1 MYHVEIVF
9 LMSRRLALFSCLVS
23 FLFLLGASHPLW
35 HFETLEEPDLITPTD
50 SRNAV
55 HEGEWAAY
63 KQTPVKTYCE
73 HGFAYDNENDFI
85 AIPECSDYNQY
96 TIDITI
102 RQNSD
107 WSTIIHTIETNFDNL
122 IFFQFSPNGKY
133 FLALEANIEIFR
145 TSDWTQ
151 VFSGDMYETDGSYY
165 PAYDVSWSGDGE
177 RLVISNGNN
186 GGKMYEGPDW
196 TEVTGTTSNGYYVAH
211 HPTEDTLWYMTREG
225 AISEYELQDV
235 PLVGKSWVQVQNYN
249 ALYNQTG
256 LMTISSDGE
265 WVAVHTSYDS
275 IVVFSTSSFDVELTT
290 DGLFPVFSSSNTHL
304 LFQTYS
310 GYEIYS
316 SQWWS
321 KTSEINES
329 PGSRYYQSHS
339 LSSNDDEII
348 TFTDGRYYGDFS
360 LTGIKPDSD
369 EDGVVDDADL
379 CSGTPEEENSDI
391 HGCAPSQKDTDED
404 GVNDRDDI
412 CPKTPVPSSVD
423 TTGCSE
429 AQLLDSDEDGVSDS
443 DDQCPNTPLDEYG
456 NIHGCSSS
464 QRDVD
469 GDGFS
474 DLIDTCP
481 LHDVV
486 ECPNVITWE
495 PNIEPVEDTD
505 DYGTPV
511 WSSNSDYF
519 ATIENAN
526 TVHILD
532 TDFTLKYEI
541 INQLMDTYYSDILW
555 LPDGNSIL
563 LLWSNSTYLDSSCG
577 YSMYLLSDIE
587 NPTHNTIS
595 TNCDYLRSYAINPSG
610 DELAVSIFSYYDYSG
625 KLITV
630 DLSTGIQVFEN
641 EDYFP
646 QQMEYSHDGTTLIG
660 SSSGSIL
667 MWDTTDGY
675 LLRSKNLDSIKTF
688 HQSPDGDWLIVS
700 TDWEIKLY
708 SFNTLIF
715 KDALSLERTTA
726 EDSYTSLDGL
736 SLSRNGNL
744 IYASIYESRYTSEE
758 TFRNVSLHT
767 YMITDSNDLQF
778 LTNSSSVNESRWM
791 VASISPDETMAI
803 VRINSVDGFTLWNR
817 DSDGDGLIDSID
829 ECPGTNLN
837 VEVNQRGCG
846 GVQLDDDNDGLANFE
861 DLCPDSPD
869 GIATDENGCTDQ
881 QVDEDFD
888 GVCNQD
894 APSKGPSNCSGRDQC
909 PGSLSG
915 IVIDSNGC
923 GWAQQDSDG
932 DGIVNV
938 DDQCEDT
945 EIAGDADENGC
956 DRKQRDSDLD
966 SVKDYWDD
974 CEFTLDGDITDDAG
988 CSDLQVDSDSDSICN
1003 RGSVSYGPSNCTSID
1018 TCPNTGANETVD
1030 ENGCSWNQRDDD
1042 GDGIFNKFD
1051 QCPDTLD
1058 DSVGPNGCSTWQA
1071 DADGDGVNDANDECA
1086 KTKPDQIANSKGCSN
1101 EQNELIRAS
1110 TGDESLGSDRILAI
1124 AGLIILVLAVLL
1136 VMRRRSSDLITDNP
1150 SIEYPDYATRG
1161 AMREGREWI
1170 EYPSGSQ
1177 QWFYRDPSTQQ
1188 WVHRK

>member
-1 MYHVEIVF
+1 
-9 LMSRRLALFSCLVS
+9 MSRRLALFSCLVS
-23 FLFLLGASHPLW
+23 FLFVLGASHPLW
-35 HFETLEEPDLITPTD
+35 HFETLEEPDLISPTD

-107 WSTIIHTIETNFDNL
+107 WSTIIHTIETNLDDL

-235 PLVGKSWVQVQNYN
+235 PLVGKSWVQVQTYN
-249 ALYNQTG
+249 AQYDQVG
-256 LMTISSDGE
+256 PMTISSDGE
-265 WVAVHTSYDS
+265 WIAVHTIYDS

-290 DGLFPVFSSSNTHL
+290 DGLFPVFSSTNTHL
-304 LFQTYS
+304 LFQTNS

-321 KTSEINES
+321 KTSGINES
-329 PGSRYYQSHS
+329 PGSRYYPSHS
-339 LSSNDDEII
+339 FSSNDDEII
-348 TFTDGRYYGDFS
+348 TFNDGRYYGDFS

-369 EDGVVDDADL
+369 KDGVVDDVDQ
-379 CSGTPEEENSDI
+379 CNGTPDDENSDI
-391 HGCAPSQKDTDED
+391 NGCAPSQKDSDLD
-404 GVNDRDDI
+404 GVNDRDDN
-412 CPKTPVPSSVD
+412 CPRTSLGASVD
-423 TTGCSE
+423 ISGCSD
-429 AQLLDSDEDGVSDS
+429 AQLLDSDDDGVSDS

-474 DLIDTCP
+474 DLNDVCP
-481 LHDVV
+481 LHDIE
-486 ECPNVITWE
+486 ECSNVITWE
-495 PNIEPVEDTD
+495 PNTEPVASTED
-505 DYGTPV
+505 YSPPV
-511 WSSNSDYF
+511 WSPIGDLF
-519 ATIENAN
+519 ATFEDSN
-526 TVHILD
+526 TIHILD
-532 TDFTLKYEI
+532 TDFSIEYEI
-541 INQLMDTYYSDILW
+541 INQIEDTYFSLMSW
-555 LPDGNSIL
+555 LPGGDSFVV
-563 LLWSNSTYLDSSCG
+563 LWSNYSYYDSTCG
-577 YSMYLLSDIE
+577 YSVYVLSDIE
-587 NPTHNTIS
+587 NPTHHTIS
-595 TNCDYLRSYAINPSG
+595 YWCDYFSSHAIDPAGNK
-610 DELAVSIFSYYDYSG
+610 LAVSIFSYYDYSG

-630 DLSTGIQVFEN
+630 DIDTGIQEFEN
-641 EDYFP
+641 EEYYP
-646 QQMEYSHDGTTLIG
+646 QQLEYSHDGTTLIG
-660 SSSGSIL
+660 SSSGEIL
-667 MWDTTDGY
+667 FWDTSDGY
-675 LLRSKNLDSIKTF
+675 LLRSKNLDSISSF

-700 TDWEIKLY
+700 TNDEIKLY

-715 KDALSLERTTA
+715 KDAISVERNTT
-726 EDSYTSLDGL
+726 EDFYTSLGGL
-736 SLSRNGNL
+736 SLSRNGDL
-744 IYASIYESRYTSEE
+744 IYASIYETHYTSDVIY
-758 TFRNVSLHT
+758 RNVTLHT
-767 YMITDSNDLQF
+767 YLITESTELEF
-778 LTNSSSVNESRWM
+778 LAQSSPVNKSRWM
-791 VASISPDETMAI
+791 ITSISPDESMAI
-803 VRINSVDGFTLWNR
+803 VSINSIDGFTVWAK

-829 ECPGTNLN
+829 ECPDTSLDF
-837 VEVNQRGCG
+837 EVNDKGCG
-846 GVQLDDDNDGLANFE
+846 GDQLDDDGDGLANFE
-861 DLCPDSPD
+861 DLCPDSPG
-869 GIATDENGCTDQ
+869 GIATDQNGCTDQ

-888 GVCNQD
+888 GICNQD
-894 APSKGPSNCSGRDQC
+894 APSDGPSNCVGRDQC

-915 IVIDSNGC
+915 IIIDSNGC

-932 DGIVNV
+932 DGVVNI
-938 DDQCEDT
+938 DDLCEDT

-974 CEFTLDGDITDDAG
+974 CEFTPVGDITDDAG
-988 CSDLQVDSDSDSICN
+988 CSDVQVDSDSDSICN
-1003 RGSVSYGPSNCTSID
+1003 RGAVSYGPSNCTSVD
-1018 TCPNTGANETVD
+1018 TCPNTEANETVD
-1030 ENGCSWNQRDDD
+1030 ENGCSWNQQDED

-1051 QCPDTLD
+1051 QCPGTLD
-1058 DSVGPNGCSTWQA
+1058 ESVALNGCSTWQA

-1086 KTKPDQIANSKGCSN
+1086 NTDSNQIADSKGCSKD
-1101 EQNELIRAS
+1101 QNELIDAS
-1110 TGDESLGSDRILAI
+1110 SGDESLATNTVLGI
-1124 AGLIILVLAVLL
+1124 AGLIFFVLTILFVL
-1136 VMRRRSSDLITDNP
+1136 RRQSSDFVKENP
-1150 SIEYPDYATRG
+1150 LIEYPDYATRG
-1161 AMREGREWI
+1161 AMRDGMEWI
-1170 EYPSGSQ
+1170 EHPSGSQ

>member
-1 MYHVEIVF
+1 
-9 LMSRRLALFSCLVS
+9 MSRRLALFSCLVS
-23 FLFLLGASHPLW
+23 FLFVLGASHPLW
-35 HFETLEEPDLITPTD
+35 HFETLEEPDLISPTD

-107 WSTIIHTIETNFDNL
+107 WSTIIHTIETNLDDL

-235 PLVGKSWVQVQNYN
+235 PLVGKSWVQVQTYN
-249 ALYNQTG
+249 AQYNQIG
-256 LMTISSDGE
+256 PMTISSDGE
-265 WVAVHTSYDS
+265 WIAVHTIYDS

-290 DGLFPVFSSSNTHL
+290 DGLFPVFSSTNTHL
-304 LFQTYS
+304 LFQTNS

-321 KTSEINES
+321 KTSGINES
-329 PGSRYYQSHS
+329 PGSRYYPSHS
-339 LSSNDDEII
+339 FSSNDDEII
-348 TFTDGRYYGDFS
+348 TFNDGRYYGDFS

-369 EDGVVDDADL
+369 KDGVVDDVDQ
-379 CSGTPEEENSDI
+379 CNGTPDDENSDI
-391 HGCAPSQKDTDED
+391 NGCAPSQKDSDLD
-404 GVNDRDDI
+404 GVNDRDDN
-412 CPKTPVPSSVD
+412 CPRTSLGASVD
-423 TTGCSE
+423 ISGCSD
-429 AQLLDSDEDGVSDS
+429 AQLLDSDDDGVSDS

-474 DLIDTCP
+474 DLNDVCP
-481 LHDVV
+481 LHDIE
-486 ECPNVITWE
+486 ECSNVITWE
-495 PNIEPVEDTD
+495 PNTEPVASTED
-505 DYGTPV
+505 YSPPV
-511 WSSNSDYF
+511 WSPIGDLF
-519 ATIENAN
+519 ATFEDSN
-526 TVHILD
+526 TIHILD
-532 TDFTLKYEI
+532 TDFSIEYEI
-541 INQLMDTYYSDILW
+541 INQIEDTYFSLMSW
-555 LPDGNSIL
+555 LPGGDSFVV
-563 LLWSNSTYLDSSCG
+563 LWSNYSYYDSTCG
-577 YSMYLLSDIE
+577 YSVYVLSDIE
-587 NPTHNTIS
+587 NPTHHTIS
-595 TNCDYLRSYAINPSG
+595 YWCDYFSSHAIDPAGNK
-610 DELAVSIFSYYDYSG
+610 LAVSIFSYYDYSG

-630 DLSTGIQVFEN
+630 DIDTGIQEFEN
-641 EDYFP
+641 EEYYP
-646 QQMEYSHDGTTLIG
+646 QQLEYSHDGTTLIG
-660 SSSGSIL
+660 SSSGEIL
-667 MWDTTDGY
+667 FWDTSDGY
-675 LLRSKNLDSIKTF
+675 LLRSKNLDSISSF

-700 TDWEIKLY
+700 TNDEIKLY

-715 KDALSLERTTA
+715 KDAISVERNTT
-726 EDSYTSLDGL
+726 EDFYTSLGGL
-736 SLSRNGNL
+736 SLSRNGDL
-744 IYASIYESRYTSEE
+744 IYASIYETHYTSDGIY
-758 TFRNVSLHT
+758 RNVTLHT
-767 YMITDSNDLQF
+767 YLITESTELEF
-778 LTNSSSVNESRWM
+778 LAQSSPVNKSRWM
-791 VASISPDETMAI
+791 ITSISPDESMAI
-803 VRINSVDGFTLWNR
+803 VSINSIDGFTVWAK

-829 ECPGTNLN
+829 ECPDTSLDF
-837 VEVNQRGCG
+837 EVNDKGCG
-846 GVQLDDDNDGLANFE
+846 GDQLDDDGDGLANFE
-861 DLCPDSPD
+861 DLCHDSPG
-869 GIATDENGCTDQ
+869 GIATDQNGCTDQ

-888 GVCNQD
+888 GICNQD
-894 APSKGPSNCSGRDQC
+894 APSDGPSNCVGRDQC

-915 IVIDSNGC
+915 IIIDSNGC

-932 DGIVNV
+932 DGVVNI
-938 DDQCEDT
+938 DDLCEDT

-974 CEFTLDGDITDDAG
+974 CEFTPVGDITDDAG
-988 CSDLQVDSDSDSICN
+988 CSDVQVDSDSDSICN
-1003 RGSVSYGPSNCTSID
+1003 RGAVSYGPSNCTSVD
-1018 TCPNTGANETVD
+1018 TCPNTEANETVD
-1030 ENGCSWNQRDDD
+1030 ENGCSWNQQDED

-1051 QCPDTLD
+1051 QCPGTLD
-1058 DSVGPNGCSTWQA
+1058 ESVAPNGCSTWQA

-1086 KTKPDQIANSKGCSN
+1086 NTDSNQIADSKGCSKD
-1101 EQNELIRAS
+1101 QNELIDAS
-1110 TGDESLGSDRILAI
+1110 SGDESLATNTVLGI
-1124 AGLIILVLAVLL
+1124 AGLIFFVLAILFVL
-1136 VMRRRSSDLITDNP
+1136 RRQSSDFVKENP
-1150 SIEYPDYATRG
+1150 LIEYPDYATRG
-1161 AMREGREWI
+1161 AMRDGMEWI
-1170 EYPSGSQ
+1170 EHPSGSQ

>member
-1 MYHVEIVF
+1 MYHVEGKF
-9 LMSRRLALFSCLVS
+9 FMSRRLVLFSCLIS
-23 FLFLLGASHPLW
+23 FLFVFGASHPLW
-35 HFETLEEPDLITPTD
+35 HFETLEEPDLIMPTD

-63 KQTPVKTYCE
+63 KQMPVKTYCE
-73 HGFAYDNENDFI
+73 DGFAYDNQNDFI
-85 AIPECSDYNQY
+85 AIPECSEYNPD

-107 WSTIIHTIETNFDNL
+107 WSTIIHTIETNFEQL
-122 IFFQFSPNGKY
+122 IFFGFSPNGKY
-133 FLALEANIEIFR
+133 FLALEAEIAIFR

-151 VFSGDMYETDGSYY
+151 VFAGDMYETDGSYY

-196 TEVTGTTSNGYYVAH
+196 TEVTGTTSTGYYVAH

-249 ALYNQTG
+249 AQYDQTG
-256 LMTISSDGE
+256 PMTISSDGE
-265 WVAVHTSYDS
+265 WIAVHTSWDT
-275 IVVFSTSSFDVELTT
+275 IIVFSTSSFDVELTT
-290 DGLFPVFSSSNTHL
+290 EGLFPVFSSSNTHL

-321 KTSEINES
+321 KTSGINES
-329 PGSRYYQSHS
+329 PGSRYYSSHS
-339 LSSNDDEII
+339 FSSNDDEII

-369 EDGVVDDADL
+369 EDGVVDDVDA

-391 HGCAPSQKDTDED
+391 RGCAPSQKDTDED

-412 CPKTPVPSSVD
+412 CPKTQLDSSVD
-423 TTGCSE
+423 ATGCSE
-429 AQLLDSDEDGVSDS
+429 AQLVDSDEDGVSDS

-456 NIHGCSSS
+456 NIQGCSSS

-469 GDGFS
+469 GDGVS

-481 LHDVV
+481 LHDVE
-486 ECPNVITWE
+486 ECPNVIAWE
-495 PNIEPVEDTD
+495 PDIEPVENTD

-519 ATIENAN
+519 ATIKDAN

-541 INQLMDTYYSDILW
+541 INQLMETYYSDILW
-555 LPDGNSIL
+555 LHDGNSIL
-563 LLWSNSTYLDSSCG
+563 LLWSNSSYLDSSCG

-630 DLSTGIQVFEN
+630 DLSTGVQVFEN

-646 QQMEYSHDGTTLIG
+646 QQLEYSHDGTTLIG

-675 LLRSKNLDSIKTF
+675 LLRSKNLDSISTF

-700 TDWEIKLY
+700 TDDEIKLY
-708 SFNTLIF
+708 SFNTLVF
-715 KDALSLERTTA
+715 KDALLVERTTA
-726 EDSYTSLDGL
+726 ENTYTSMDGL
-736 SLSRNGNL
+736 SVSRNGNL

-956 DRKQRDSDLD
+956 DRKQRDSDSD
-966 SVKDYWDD
+966 SVNDYWDD
-974 CEFTLDGDITDDAG
+974 CEATTIGELIDDAG
-988 CSDLQVDSDSDSICN
+988 CSDSQVDSDADSVCN
-1003 RGSVSYGPSNCTSID
+1003 LDASGSGPSNCTSVD
-1018 TCPNTGANETVD
+1018 RCPNTGLNESVD

-1042 GDGIFNKFD
+1042 EDGIFNKFD
-1051 QCPDTLD
+1051 LCPNTLA
-1058 DSVGPNGCSTWQA
+1058 DSVAPNGCSTWQM
-1071 DADGDGVNDANDECA
+1071 DSDGDGVYDANDECA
-1086 KTKPDQIANSKGCSN
+1086 NTDANRIADAKGCSD
-1101 EQNELIRAS
+1101 EQYELKTAS
-1110 TGDESLGSDRILAI
+1110 SDESLLTSNMLVGI
-1124 AGLIILVLAVLL
+1124 AGVVVVVLIGFIM
-1136 VMRRRSSDLITDNP
+1136 MRRKESEGFEEVP
-1150 SIEYPDYATRG
+1150 SIEYPQYATRG
-1161 AMREGREWI
+1161 AMRDGMEWV
-1170 EYPSGSQ
+1170 EHPSGGQ

>member
-1 MYHVEIVF
+1 M
-9 LMSRRLALFSCLVS
+9 FSCLVS
-23 FLFLLGASHPLW
+23 FLFVLGASHPLW
-35 HFETLEEPDLITPTD
+35 HFETLEEPDLISPTD

-107 WSTIIHTIETNFDNL
+107 WSTIIHTIETNLDDL

-235 PLVGKSWVQVQNYN
+235 PLVGKSWVQVQTYN
-249 ALYNQTG
+249 AQYDQVG
-256 LMTISSDGE
+256 PMTISSDGE
-265 WVAVHTSYDS
+265 WIAVHTIYDS

-290 DGLFPVFSSSNTHL
+290 DGLFPVFSSTNTHL
-304 LFQTYS
+304 LFQTNS

-321 KTSEINES
+321 KTSGINES
-329 PGSRYYQSHS
+329 PGSRYYPSHS
-339 LSSNDDEII
+339 FSSNDDEII
-348 TFTDGRYYGDFS
+348 TFNDGRYYGDFS

-369 EDGVVDDADL
+369 KDGVVDDVDQ
-379 CSGTPEEENSDI
+379 CNGTPDDENSDI
-391 HGCAPSQKDTDED
+391 NGCAPSQKDSDLD
-404 GVNDRDDI
+404 GVNDRDDN
-412 CPKTPVPSSVD
+412 CPRTSLGASVD
-423 TTGCSE
+423 ISGCSD
-429 AQLLDSDEDGVSDS
+429 AQLLDSDDDGVSDS

-474 DLIDTCP
+474 DLNDVCP
-481 LHDVV
+481 LHDIE
-486 ECPNVITWE
+486 ECSNVITWE
-495 PNIEPVEDTD
+495 PNTEPVASTED
-505 DYGTPV
+505 YSPPV
-511 WSSNSDYF
+511 WSPIGDLF
-519 ATIENAN
+519 ATFEDSN
-526 TVHILD
+526 TIHILD
-532 TDFTLKYEI
+532 TDFSIEYEI
-541 INQLMDTYYSDILW
+541 INQIEDTYFSLMSW
-555 LPDGNSIL
+555 LPGGDSFVV
-563 LLWSNSTYLDSSCG
+563 LWSNYSYYDSTCG
-577 YSMYLLSDIE
+577 YSVYVLSDIE
-587 NPTHNTIS
+587 NPTHHTIS
-595 TNCDYLRSYAINPSG
+595 YWCDYFSSHAIDPAGNK
-610 DELAVSIFSYYDYSG
+610 LAVSIFSYYDYSG

-630 DLSTGIQVFEN
+630 DIDTGIQEFEN
-641 EDYFP
+641 EEYYP
-646 QQMEYSHDGTTLIG
+646 QQLEYSHDGTTLIG
-660 SSSGSIL
+660 SSSGEIL
-667 MWDTTDGY
+667 FWDTSDGY
-675 LLRSKNLDSIKTF
+675 LLRSKNLDSISSF

-700 TDWEIKLY
+700 TNDEIKLY

-715 KDALSLERTTA
+715 KDAISVERNTT
-726 EDSYTSLDGL
+726 EDFYTSLGGL
-736 SLSRNGNL
+736 SLSRNGDL
-744 IYASIYESRYTSEE
+744 IYASIYETHYTSDGIY
-758 TFRNVSLHT
+758 RNVTLHT
-767 YMITDSNDLQF
+767 YLITESTELEF
-778 LTNSSSVNESRWM
+778 LAQSSPVNKSRWM
-791 VASISPDETMAI
+791 ITSISPDESMAI
-803 VRINSVDGFTLWNR
+803 VSINSIDGFTVWAK

-829 ECPGTNLN
+829 ECPDTSLDF
-837 VEVNQRGCG
+837 EVNDKGCG
-846 GVQLDDDNDGLANFE
+846 GDQLDDDGDGLANFE
-861 DLCPDSPD
+861 DLCPDSPG
-869 GIATDENGCTDQ
+869 GIATDQNGCTDQ

-888 GVCNQD
+888 GICNQD
-894 APSKGPSNCSGRDQC
+894 APSDGPSNCVGRDQC

-915 IVIDSNGC
+915 IIIDSNGC

-932 DGIVNV
+932 DGVVNI
-938 DDQCEDT
+938 DDLCEDT

-974 CEFTLDGDITDDAG
+974 CEFTPVGDITDDAG
-988 CSDLQVDSDSDSICN
+988 CSDVQVDSDSDSICN
-1003 RGSVSYGPSNCTSID
+1003 RGAVSYGPSNCTSVD
-1018 TCPNTGANETVD
+1018 TCPNTEANETVD
-1030 ENGCSWNQRDDD
+1030 ENGCSWNQQDED

-1051 QCPDTLD
+1051 QCPGTLD
-1058 DSVGPNGCSTWQA
+1058 ESVAPNGCSTWQA

-1086 KTKPDQIANSKGCSN
+1086 NTDSNQIADSKGCSKD
-1101 EQNELIRAS
+1101 QNELIDAS
-1110 TGDESLGSDRILAI
+1110 SGDESLATNTVLGI
-1124 AGLIILVLAVLL
+1124 AGLIFFVLAILFIL
-1136 VMRRRSSDLITDNP
+1136 RRQSSDFVKENP
-1150 SIEYPDYATRG
+1150 LIEYPDYATRG
-1161 AMREGREWI
+1161 AMRDGMEWI
-1170 EYPSGSQ
+1170 EHPSGSQ
-1177 QWFYRDPSTQQ
+1177 QWFYRNPSTQQ

>member
-1 MYHVEIVF
+1 MYHVESNLF
-9 LMSRRLALFSCLVS
+9 MSSRLALFSCLVS
-23 FLFLLGASHPLW
+23 FLFVLGASHPLW
-35 HFETLEEPDLITPTD
+35 HFETLEEPDLISPTD

-107 WSTIIHTIETNFDNL
+107 WSTIIHTIETNLDDL

-235 PLVGKSWVQVQNYN
+235 PLVGKSWVQVQTYN
-249 ALYNQTG
+249 AQYDQVG
-256 LMTISSDGE
+256 PMTISSDGE
-265 WVAVHTSYDS
+265 WIAVHTIYDS
-275 IVVFSTSSFDVELTT
+275 IVVFSTSSFDVELTS
-290 DGLFPVFSSSNTHL
+290 DGLFPVFSSTNTHL
-304 LFQTYS
+304 LFQTNS

-321 KTSEINES
+321 KTSGINES
-329 PGSRYYQSHS
+329 PGSRYYPSHS
-339 LSSNDDEII
+339 FSSNDDEII

-369 EDGVVDDADL
+369 KDGVVDDVDQ
-379 CSGTPEEENSDI
+379 CNGTPDDENSDI
-391 HGCAPSQKDTDED
+391 NGCAPSQKDSDLD
-404 GVNDRDDI
+404 GVNDRDDN
-412 CPKTPVPSSVD
+412 CPRTSLGASVD
-423 TTGCSE
+423 ISGCSD
-429 AQLLDSDEDGVSDS
+429 AQLVDSDDDGVSDS
-443 DDQCPNTPLDEYG
+443 EDQCPNTPLDEYG

-474 DLIDTCP
+474 DLNDVCP
-481 LHDVV
+481 LHDIE
-486 ECPNVITWE
+486 ECSNVITWE
-495 PNIEPVEDTD
+495 PNTEPVASTED
-505 DYGTPV
+505 YSPPV
-511 WSSNSDYF
+511 WSPIGDLF
-519 ATIENAN
+519 ATFEDSN
-526 TVHILD
+526 TIHILD
-532 TDFTLKYEI
+532 TDFSIEYEI
-541 INQLMDTYYSDILW
+541 INQIEDTYFSLMSW
-555 LPDGNSIL
+555 LPGGDSFVV
-563 LLWSNSTYLDSSCG
+563 LWSNYSYYDSTCG
-577 YSMYLLSDIE
+577 YSVYVLSDIE
-587 NPTHNTIS
+587 NPTHHTIS
-595 TNCDYLRSYAINPSG
+595 YWCDYFSSHAIDPAGNK
-610 DELAVSIFSYYDYSG
+610 LAVSIFSYYDYSG

-630 DLSTGIQVFEN
+630 DIDTGIQEFEN
-641 EDYFP
+641 EEYYP
-646 QQMEYSHDGTTLIG
+646 QQLEYSHDGTTLIG
-660 SSSGSIL
+660 SSSGEIL
-667 MWDTTDGY
+667 FWDTSDGY
-675 LLRSKNLDSIKTF
+675 LLRSKNLDSISSF

-700 TDWEIKLY
+700 TNDEIKLY

-715 KDALSLERTTA
+715 KDAISVERNTT
-726 EDSYTSLDGL
+726 EDFYTSLGGL
-736 SLSRNGNL
+736 SLSRNGDL
-744 IYASIYESRYTSEE
+744 IYASIYETHYTSDGIY
-758 TFRNVSLHT
+758 RNVTLHT
-767 YMITDSNDLQF
+767 YLITESTELEF
-778 LTNSSSVNESRWM
+778 LAQSSPVNKSRWM
-791 VASISPDETMAI
+791 ITSISPDESMAI
-803 VRINSVDGFTLWNR
+803 VSINSIDGFTVWAK

-829 ECPGTNLN
+829 ECPDTSLDF
-837 VEVNQRGCG
+837 EVNDKGCG
-846 GVQLDDDNDGLANFE
+846 GDQLDDDGDGLANFE
-861 DLCPDSPD
+861 DLCPDSPG
-869 GIATDENGCTDQ
+869 GIATDQNGCTDQ

-888 GVCNQD
+888 GICNQD
-894 APSKGPSNCSGRDQC
+894 APSDGPSNCVGRDQC

-915 IVIDSNGC
+915 IIIDSNGC

-932 DGIVNV
+932 DGVVNI
-938 DDQCEDT
+938 DDLCEDT

-974 CEFTLDGDITDDAG
+974 CEFTLVGDITDDAG
-988 CSDLQVDSDSDSICN
+988 CSDVQVDSDSDSICN
-1003 RGSVSYGPSNCTSID
+1003 RGAVSYGPSNCTSVD
-1018 TCPNTGANETVD
+1018 TCPNTEANETVD
-1030 ENGCSWNQRDDD
+1030 ENGCSWNQQDED

-1051 QCPDTLD
+1051 QCPGTLD
-1058 DSVGPNGCSTWQA
+1058 ESVALNGCSTWQA

-1086 KTKPDQIANSKGCSN
+1086 NTDSNQIADSKGCSKD
-1101 EQNELIRAS
+1101 QNELIDAS
-1110 TGDESLGSDRILAI
+1110 SGDESLATNTVLGI
-1124 AGLIILVLAVLL
+1124 AGLIFFVLTILFVL
-1136 VMRRRSSDLITDNP
+1136 RRQSSDFVKENP
-1150 SIEYPDYATRG
+1150 LIEYPDYATRG
-1161 AMREGREWI
+1161 AMRDGMEWI
-1170 EYPSGSQ
+1170 EHPSGSQ

>member
-1 MYHVEIVF
+1 MYHVESNLF
-9 LMSRRLALFSCLVS
+9 MSRRLALFSCLVS
-23 FLFLLGASHPLW
+23 FLFVLGASHPLW
-35 HFETLEEPDLITPTD
+35 HFETLEEPDLISPTD

-107 WSTIIHTIETNFDNL
+107 WSTIIHTIETNLDDL

-235 PLVGKSWVQVQNYN
+235 PLVGKSWVQVQTYN
-249 ALYNQTG
+249 AQYDQVG
-256 LMTISSDGE
+256 PMTISSDGE
-265 WVAVHTSYDS
+265 WIAVHTIYDS

-290 DGLFPVFSSSNTHL
+290 DGLFPVFSSTNTHL
-304 LFQTYS
+304 LFQTNS

-321 KTSEINES
+321 KTSGINES
-329 PGSRYYQSHS
+329 PGSRYYPSHS
-339 LSSNDDEII
+339 FSSNDDEII
-348 TFTDGRYYGDFS
+348 TFNDGRYYGDFS

-369 EDGVVDDADL
+369 KDGVVDDVDQ
-379 CSGTPEEENSDI
+379 CNGTPDDENSDI
-391 HGCAPSQKDTDED
+391 NGCAPSQKDSDLD
-404 GVNDRDDI
+404 GVNDRDDN
-412 CPKTPVPSSVD
+412 CPRTSLGASVD
-423 TTGCSE
+423 ISGCSD
-429 AQLLDSDEDGVSDS
+429 AQLLDSDDDGVSDS

-474 DLIDTCP
+474 DLNDVCP
-481 LHDVV
+481 LHDIE
-486 ECPNVITWE
+486 ECSNVITWE
-495 PNIEPVEDTD
+495 PNTEPVASTED
-505 DYGTPV
+505 YSPPV
-511 WSSNSDYF
+511 WSPIGDLF
-519 ATIENAN
+519 ATFEDSN
-526 TVHILD
+526 TIHILD
-532 TDFTLKYEI
+532 TDFSIEYEI
-541 INQLMDTYYSDILW
+541 INQIEDTYFSLMSW
-555 LPDGNSIL
+555 LPGGDSFVV
-563 LLWSNSTYLDSSCG
+563 LWSNYSYYDSTCG
-577 YSMYLLSDIE
+577 YSVYVLSDIE
-587 NPTHNTIS
+587 NPTHHTIS
-595 TNCDYLRSYAINPSG
+595 YWCDYFSSHAIDPAGNK
-610 DELAVSIFSYYDYSG
+610 LAVSIFSYYDYSG

-630 DLSTGIQVFEN
+630 DIDTGIQEFEN
-641 EDYFP
+641 EEYYP
-646 QQMEYSHDGTTLIG
+646 QQLEYSHDGTTLIG
-660 SSSGSIL
+660 SSSGEIL
-667 MWDTTDGY
+667 FWDTSDGY
-675 LLRSKNLDSIKTF
+675 LLRSKNLDSISSF

-700 TDWEIKLY
+700 TNDEIKLY

-715 KDALSLERTTA
+715 KDAISVERNTT
-726 EDSYTSLDGL
+726 EDFYTSLGGL
-736 SLSRNGNL
+736 SLSRNGDL
-744 IYASIYESRYTSEE
+744 IYASIYETHYTSDGIY
-758 TFRNVSLHT
+758 RNVTLHT
-767 YMITDSNDLQF
+767 YLITESTELEF
-778 LTNSSSVNESRWM
+778 LAQSSPVNKSRWM
-791 VASISPDETMAI
+791 ITSISPDESMAI
-803 VRINSVDGFTLWNR
+803 VSINSIDGFTVWAK

-829 ECPGTNLN
+829 ECPDTSLDF
-837 VEVNQRGCG
+837 EVNDKGCG
-846 GVQLDDDNDGLANFE
+846 GDQLDDDGDGLANFE
-861 DLCPDSPD
+861 DLCPDSPG
-869 GIATDENGCTDQ
+869 GIATDQNGCTDQ

-888 GVCNQD
+888 GICNQD
-894 APSKGPSNCSGRDQC
+894 APSDGPSNCVGRDQC

-915 IVIDSNGC
+915 IIIDSNGC

-932 DGIVNV
+932 DGVVNI
-938 DDQCEDT
+938 DDLCEDT

-974 CEFTLDGDITDDAG
+974 CEFTPVGDITDDAG
-988 CSDLQVDSDSDSICN
+988 CSDVQVDSDSDSICN
-1003 RGSVSYGPSNCTSID
+1003 RGAVSYGPSNCTSVD
-1018 TCPNTGANETVD
+1018 TCPNTEANETVD
-1030 ENGCSWNQRDDD
+1030 ENGCSWNQQDED

-1051 QCPDTLD
+1051 QCPGTLD
-1058 DSVGPNGCSTWQA
+1058 ESVAPNGCSTWQA

-1086 KTKPDQIANSKGCSN
+1086 NTDSNQIADSKGCSKD
-1101 EQNELIRAS
+1101 QNELIDAS
-1110 TGDESLGSDRILAI
+1110 SGDESLATNTVLGI
-1124 AGLIILVLAVLL
+1124 AGLIFFVLAILFVL
-1136 VMRRRSSDLITDNP
+1136 RRQSSDFVKENP
-1150 SIEYPDYATRG
+1150 LIEYPDYATRG
-1161 AMREGREWI
+1161 AMREGMEWI
-1170 EYPSGSQ
+1170 EHPSGSQ

>member
-1 MYHVEIVF
+1 MYHVESNLF
-9 LMSRRLALFSCLVS
+9 MSRRLALFSCLIS
-23 FLFLLGASHPLW
+23 FLFVSGASHYLW
-35 HFETLEEPDLITPTD
+35 QFDALEEPDLIAPTD

-63 KQTPVKTYCE
+63 KQTPVETYCE
-73 HGFAYDNENDFI
+73 HGFAYDNQNDLI
-85 AIPECSDYNQY
+85 AIPECSGYYSD

-102 RQNSD
+102 RHNSD
-107 WSTIIHTIETNFDNL
+107 WSTVIHTIETNFDQL
-122 IFFQFSPNGKY
+122 VFFQFSPNGKY
-133 FLALEANIEIFR
+133 FLALEASIEIFR

-249 ALYNQTG
+249 AQYDQTG
-256 LMTISSDGE
+256 PMTISSDGE
-265 WVAVHTSYDS
+265 WIAVHTSYDS
-275 IVVFSTSSFDVELTT
+275 IVVFSTSSFNVELTT

-321 KTSEINES
+321 KTSGINES
-329 PGSRYYQSHS
+329 PGSRYYPSHS
-339 LSSNDDEII
+339 FSSNDDEII

-369 EDGVVDDADL
+369 QDGVVDDVDL

-391 HGCAPSQKDTDED
+391 RGCAPSQKDTDED

-412 CPKTPVPSSVD
+412 CPKTQLSSSVD

-443 DDQCPNTPLDEYG
+443 DDQCPNTPVDEYG
-456 NIHGCSSS
+456 NIYGCSSS

-481 LHDVV
+481 LHDVE

-495 PNIEPVEDTD
+495 PNIEPVENTD
-505 DYGTPV
+505 DYRTPV

-519 ATIENAN
+519 AAIEDAD

-630 DLSTGIQVFEN
+630 DLSTGVQVFEN

-667 MWDTTDGY
+667 MWDAIDGY
-675 LLRSKNLDSIKTF
+675 LLRSKNLDSISSF

-700 TDWEIKLY
+700 SNDEIKLY

-715 KDALSLERTTA
+715 KDAIPVEKTTA
-726 EDSYTSLDGL
+726 ENTYTSMEGL
-736 SLSRNGNL
+736 SVSRNGNL

-778 LTNSSSVNESRWM
+778 LTNSSSVNESGWM
-791 VASISPDETMAI
+791 VASISPDESMAI
-803 VRINSVDGFTLWNR
+803 VRINSVDGFTLWDR
-817 DSDGDGLIDSID
+817 DSDGDGLIDPID
-829 ECPGTNLN
+829 ECPDTSLD
-837 VEVNQRGCG
+837 VEVNERGCG

-909 PGSLSG
+909 PDSLSG

-1030 ENGCSWNQRDDD
+1030 EKGCSWNQRDDD

-1086 KTKPDQIANSKGCSN
+1086 KTKPDQIADSRGCSN
-1101 EQNELIRAS
+1101 EQNELIRAGA
-1110 TGDESLGSDRILAI
+1110 GDESLASNTILSI
-1124 AGLIILVLAVLL
+1124 AGLIFIVLAVLL
-1136 VMRRRSSDLITDNP
+1136 VLRRKSSDFINEDP

-1188 WVHRK
+1188 WVHRE

>member
-1 MYHVEIVF
+1 
-9 LMSRRLALFSCLVS
+9 MSRWLALFSCLVS
-23 FLFLLGASHPLW
+23 FLFVLGASHPLW
-35 HFETLEEPDLITPTD
+35 HFETLEEPDLISPTD

-107 WSTIIHTIETNFDNL
+107 WSTIIHTIETNLDDL

-235 PLVGKSWVQVQNYN
+235 PLVGKSWVQVQTYN
-249 ALYNQTG
+249 AQYDQVG
-256 LMTISSDGE
+256 PMTISSDGE
-265 WVAVHTSYDS
+265 WIAVHTIYDS

-290 DGLFPVFSSSNTHL
+290 DGLFPVFSSTNTHL
-304 LFQTYS
+304 LFQTNS

-321 KTSEINES
+321 KTSGINES
-329 PGSRYYQSHS
+329 PGSRYYPSHS
-339 LSSNDDEII
+339 FSSNDDEII
-348 TFTDGRYYGDFS
+348 TFNDGRYYGDFS

-369 EDGVVDDADL
+369 KDGVVDDVDQ
-379 CSGTPEEENSDI
+379 CNGTPDDENSDI
-391 HGCAPSQKDTDED
+391 NGCAPSQKDSDLD
-404 GVNDRDDI
+404 GVNDRDDN
-412 CPKTPVPSSVD
+412 CPRTSLGASVD
-423 TTGCSE
+423 ISGCSD
-429 AQLLDSDEDGVSDS
+429 AQLLDSDDDGVSDS

-474 DLIDTCP
+474 DLNDVCP
-481 LHDVV
+481 LHDIE
-486 ECPNVITWE
+486 ECSNVITWE
-495 PNIEPVEDTD
+495 PNTEPVASTED
-505 DYGTPV
+505 YSPPV
-511 WSSNSDYF
+511 WSPIGDLF
-519 ATIENAN
+519 ATFEDSN
-526 TVHILD
+526 TIHILD
-532 TDFTLKYEI
+532 TDFSIEYEI
-541 INQLMDTYYSDILW
+541 INQIEDTYFSLMSW
-555 LPDGNSIL
+555 LPGGDSFVV
-563 LLWSNSTYLDSSCG
+563 LWSNYSYYDSTCG
-577 YSMYLLSDIE
+577 YSVYVLSDIE
-587 NPTHNTIS
+587 NPTHHTIS
-595 TNCDYLRSYAINPSG
+595 YWCDYFSSHAIDPAGNK
-610 DELAVSIFSYYDYSG
+610 LAVSIFSYYDYSG

-630 DLSTGIQVFEN
+630 DIDTGIQEFEN
-641 EDYFP
+641 EEYYP
-646 QQMEYSHDGTTLIG
+646 QQLEYSHDGTTLIG
-660 SSSGSIL
+660 SSSGEIL
-667 MWDTTDGY
+667 FWDTSDGY
-675 LLRSKNLDSIKTF
+675 LLRSKNLDSISSF

-700 TDWEIKLY
+700 TNDEIKLY

-715 KDALSLERTTA
+715 KDAISVERNTT
-726 EDSYTSLDGL
+726 EDFYTSLGGL
-736 SLSRNGNL
+736 SLSRNGDL
-744 IYASIYESRYTSEE
+744 IYASIYETHYTSDGIY
-758 TFRNVSLHT
+758 RNVTLHT
-767 YMITDSNDLQF
+767 YLITESTELEF
-778 LTNSSSVNESRWM
+778 LAQSSPVNKSRWM
-791 VASISPDETMAI
+791 ITSISPDESMAI
-803 VRINSVDGFTLWNR
+803 VSINSIDGFTVWAK

-829 ECPGTNLN
+829 ECPDTSLDF
-837 VEVNQRGCG
+837 EVNDKGCG
-846 GVQLDDDNDGLANFE
+846 GDQLDDDGDGLANFE
-861 DLCPDSPD
+861 DLCPDSPG
-869 GIATDENGCTDQ
+869 GIATDQNGCTDQ

-888 GVCNQD
+888 GICNQD
-894 APSKGPSNCSGRDQC
+894 APSDGPSNCVGRDQC

-915 IVIDSNGC
+915 IIIDSNGC

-932 DGIVNV
+932 DGVVNI
-938 DDQCEDT
+938 DDLCEDT

-974 CEFTLDGDITDDAG
+974 CEFTPVGDITDDAG
-988 CSDLQVDSDSDSICN
+988 CSDVQVDSDSDSICN
-1003 RGSVSYGPSNCTSID
+1003 RGAVSYGPSNCTSVD
-1018 TCPNTGANETVD
+1018 TCPNTEANETVD
-1030 ENGCSWNQRDDD
+1030 ENGCSWNQQDED

-1051 QCPDTLD
+1051 QCPGTLD
-1058 DSVGPNGCSTWQA
+1058 ESVAPNGCSTWQA

-1086 KTKPDQIANSKGCSN
+1086 NTDSNQIADSKGCSKD
-1101 EQNELIRAS
+1101 QNELIDAS
-1110 TGDESLGSDRILAI
+1110 SGDESLATNTVLGI
-1124 AGLIILVLAVLL
+1124 AGLIFFVLAILFIL
-1136 VMRRRSSDLITDNP
+1136 RRQSSDFVKENP
-1150 SIEYPDYATRG
+1150 LIEYPDYATRG
-1161 AMREGREWI
+1161 AMRDGMEWI
-1170 EYPSGSQ
+1170 EHPSGSQ

>member
-1 MYHVEIVF
+1 M
-9 LMSRRLALFSCLVS
+9 
-23 FLFLLGASHPLW
+23 
-35 HFETLEEPDLITPTD
+35 PTD

-63 KQTPVKTYCE
+63 KQMPVKTYCE
-73 HGFAYDNENDFI
+73 DGFAYDNQNDFI
-85 AIPECSDYNQY
+85 AIPECLGYYSD

-102 RQNSD
+102 RHNSD
-107 WSTIIHTIETNFDNL
+107 WSTVIHTIETNFDQL
-122 IFFQFSPNGKY
+122 IFFEFSPNGKY
-133 FLALEANIEIFR
+133 FLALEAEIAIFR

-151 VFSGDMYETDGSYY
+151 VFAGDMYETDGSYY

-249 ALYNQTG
+249 AQYNQIG
-256 LMTISSDGE
+256 PMTISPDGD
-265 WVAVHTSYDS
+265 WIAVHTSYDS

-290 DGLFPVFSSSNTHL
+290 DGLYPVFSSSNTHL

-321 KTSEINES
+321 KTSGIDES
-329 PGSRYYQSHS
+329 PGSRYYPSHAF
-339 LSSNDDEII
+339 SSNDDEII

-369 EDGVVDDADL
+369 EDGVVDDADA

-412 CPKTPVPSSVD
+412 CPKTPLSSSVD

-443 DDQCPNTPLDEYG
+443 DDQCPNTPVDEYG

-481 LHDVV
+481 LHDVE
-486 ECPNVITWE
+486 ECPNVIAWE
-495 PNIEPVEDTD
+495 PDIEPVENTD
-505 DYGTPV
+505 DYRTPV

-519 ATIENAN
+519 AAIENAD

-541 INQLMDTYYSDILW
+541 INQLIDTYYSEILW

-563 LLWSNSTYLDSSCG
+563 LLWSNSTYLDSTCG
-577 YSMYLLSDIE
+577 YSKYLLSDIE

-595 TNCDYLRSYAINPSG
+595 TNCDYLRSYAINPTG

-625 KLITV
+625 KLITI
-630 DLSTGIQVFEN
+630 DLSTGVQVFEN

-675 LLRSKNLDSIKTF
+675 LLRSKNLDSISTF

-700 TDWEIKLY
+700 TDDEIKLY

-715 KDALSLERTTA
+715 KDALSVERTAA
-726 EDSYTSLDGL
+726 ENSYTSLDGL

-744 IYASIYESRYTSEE
+744 IYASVYESHYTTEG
-758 TFRNVSLHT
+758 TFRNVSLRT
-767 YMITDSNDLQF
+767 YAITDTNELQF
-778 LTNSSSVNESRWM
+778 LKESTPVNESRWM
-791 VASISPDETMAI
+791 VASISPDESMAI
-803 VRINSVDGFTLWNR
+803 VRINSVDGYTLWNR

-829 ECPGTNLN
+829 ECPGTNFN
-837 VEVNQRGCG
+837 IEVNERGCG
-846 GVQLDDDNDGLANFE
+846 GDQLDDDGDGLANFE

-869 GIATDENGCTDQ
+869 GITTDENGCTDQ

-888 GVCNQD
+888 GICNQD

-956 DRKQRDSDLD
+956 DRKQRDSDSD
-966 SVKDYWDD
+966 SVNDYWDD
-974 CEFTLDGDITDDAG
+974 CEATPSGELIDEAG
-988 CSDLQVDSDSDSICN
+988 CSDSQVDSDADSICN
-1003 RGSVSYGPSNCTSID
+1003 FDAAGLGPSNCTSID
-1018 TCPNTGANETVD
+1018 RCPNTGMNESVD

-1051 QCPDTLD
+1051 QCPGTLTET
-1058 DSVGPNGCSTWQA
+1058 VFPNGCSVWQI
-1071 DADGDGVNDANDECA
+1071 DSDGDGVYDANDECA
-1086 KTKPDQIANSKGCSN
+1086 NTDADQVANAKGCSDEQYELKGAGSN
-1101 EQNELIRAS
+1101 ENLLTSNMLVWVAGVVVVVLIGF
-1110 TGDESLGSDRILAI
+1110 TM
-1124 AGLIILVLAVLL
+1124 
-1136 VMRRRSSDLITDNP
+1136 MRRRESDGFEEEAS
-1150 SIEYPDYATRG
+1150 SIEYPQYATRG
-1161 AMREGREWI
+1161 TMRDGMEWI
-1170 EYPSGSQ
+1170 EHPSGSQ